1 VHDIFGEMT
10 MVINSVESYRAGAL
24 ALLVAA
30 STGPV
35 DAADQQAH
43 WSYSG
48 SDGPEHWGALAP
60 EFIQCTVGLNQSPVD
75 LSNAADAVL
84 PPLLVD
90 YSGAAIGVINNG
102 HTAQF
107 NVEPGNYL
115 RVDGD
120 AFELQQF
127 HLHAPS
133 EHLLKGKA
141 FLMEMH
147 LVHRNPE
154 GELAVIG
161 IVYESGETNQALT
174 KLGAVIPAT
183 VGKSAPFKL
192 PLAELGLPSEVR
204 AYYRYNG
211 SLTTPPCTEG
221 VRWFV
226 LPEPRTVSPA
236 RQAKFIELIG
246 EDARGPQPLNARVI
260 LK

>member
-1 VHDIFGEMT
+1 
-10 MVINSVESYRAGAL
+10 MVINSVQSSRAGIM
-24 ALLVAA
+24 ALLVVA
-30 STGPV
+30 SIGS
-35 DAADQQAH
+35 AHAGDQQTH

-48 SDGPEHWGALAP
+48 SDGPDHWGELAP
-60 EFIQCTVGLNQSPVD
+60 EFIQCKVGLNQSPVD
-75 LSNAADAVL
+75 LSSTVDAAL

-90 YSGAAIGVINNG
+90 YSSATIDVSNNG
-102 HTAQF
+102 HTAQVS
-107 NVEPGNYL
+107 VEPGNYL
-115 RVDGD
+115 RVDGET
-120 AFELQQF
+120 FELRQF

-133 EHLLKGKA
+133 EHRINGQA

-147 LVHRNPE
+147 LVHSNSA

-161 IVYESGETNQALT
+161 IVYKGGETTPMLA
-174 KLGAVIPAT
+174 KLGAVIPTT
-183 VGKSAPFKL
+183 VGKSVPFEL

-226 LPEPRTVSPA
+226 LPQPRTISPA
-236 RQAKFIELIG
+236 RQARFIELIG